1 MKLDTETVS
10 DAKQRDGDASNDR
23 EDRINTVVNRPQLGF
38 RNGAPLVGGYDYID
52 YPDRLD
58 LADPQYADFLEDL
71 AESPSIGNAADMV
84 AELTS
89 VSADS
94 MLSKWLEAVERACQ
108 IYDIDVSNLETETV
122 DNPVETVLEH
132 DIPDSV
138 LTAENSLLQIEL
150 YVAGLSVEEAATL
163 LSEVCQTS
171 VSPTTVRNNLTD
183 VGFIDGRGESDGV
196 LKGRG
201 EINRPVDTTINVSD
215 L

>member
-38 RNGAPLVGGYDYID
+38 RNGAPLVDGYDYID